1 MSRPSSDAAD
11 AGVGGHRWNVQRA
24 TRALLPNRAV
34 CECGWTSRAGQ
45 QSQVLLELK
54 AHLEETL
61 RLGAELSTGRDGR
74 PTVEESHLSRR
85 GS

>member
-1 MSRPSSDAAD
+1 MSRPSSA
-11 AGVGGHRWNVQRA
+11 AGVAGHRWNVQRA
-24 TRALLPNRAV
+24 PGALLPDRAL

-45 QSQVLLELK
+45 HNQVLLELK

-61 RLGAELSTGRDGR
+61 RQGAELSTGRDGQ